1 MMCGCARW
9 PPLLATRPH
18 RHKFPAAAQAVEA
31 KEKVKATA
39 EMRVSSSISY
49 QALFGYYK
57 KLCGMTVRTA
67 ANGLPSWPS
76 CGLPAAALPPLLVLA
91 LPCLYRSL
99 PP

>member
-1 MMCGCARW
+1 M
-9 PPLLATRPH
+9 LATRPH
-18 RHKFPAAAQAVEA
+18 SLKFPAAAQAVEA

-67 ANGLPSWPS
+67 ADAGP
-76 CGLPAAALPPLLVLA
+76 PAFLGCPTAALPPLLILA

-99 PP
+99 SP